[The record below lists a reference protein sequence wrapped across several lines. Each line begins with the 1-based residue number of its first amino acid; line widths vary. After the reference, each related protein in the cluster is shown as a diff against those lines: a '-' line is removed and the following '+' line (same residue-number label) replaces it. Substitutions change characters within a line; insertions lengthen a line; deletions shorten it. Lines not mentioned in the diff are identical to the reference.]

1 MIERLGFLIE
11 ILSIILCIYAL
22 YGRKVALD
30 IKTIVLIAVD
40 IILLQLIR
48 EGQLPSEMSIIMYPI
63 FFLYCISE
71 FGFHKKELIVNS
83 ILYVVILGLL
93 QMASWMVLD
102 AFHVIHASNSEN
114 GINSLIVNIIV
125 FLFAWLVF
133 PHIGLHKFS
142 VFMQQKVVLL
152 RILLVI
158 ALLFIGYLLIIMKAT
173 NSLAPEQ
180 YVVIIISLCLLAGVT
195 YMWQKNQYKV
205 REQKVEL
212 QMHQM
217 YGEGFQNLVT
227 EIRKRQHDFQNHLNT
242 IYSLHYTCSTFEELV
257 EQQKEYG
264 DAIQQDNKYN
274 KLLSVG
280 NPVIIG
286 FLYGKFLQADKRGI
300 TIVYNIKVADLQS
313 KMPIHKLVEIIGNL
327 FDNAMDAVEENDVEK
342 IIYLDFVETPEKI
355 EFKIKNESCHIP
367 QEQLIKMFERGESSK
382 GAQRGL
388 GLANVKQ
395 ICGEYKCD
403 LQVHNQKD
411 DAGKF
416 YTDFAICMKI

>member
-1 MIERLGFLIE
+1 MIGHIGFLLE
-11 ILSIILCIYAL
+11 IVSILLCIHAL
-22 YGRKVALD
+22 YGEKFQLD
-30 IKTIVLIAVD
+30 IKAIIVIATDLILSQLVDEGKIASEMILLLYPVMFIYCIVKFGFNKKELVVNNILYIVIMVVLQAASWIVLNFLDFISLNSLISGIDNLMVNFFVFLVIVLI
-40 IILLQLIR
+40 
-48 EGQLPSEMSIIMYPI
+48 
-63 FFLYCISE
+63 
-71 FGFHKKELIVNS
+71 
-83 ILYVVILGLL
+83 
-93 QMASWMVLD
+93 
-102 AFHVIHASNSEN
+102 
-114 GINSLIVNIIV
+114 
-125 FLFAWLVF
+125 F
-133 PHIGLHKFS
+133 PHIGLHKCS
-142 VFMQQKVVLL
+142 VFMQQKMFLVQIFLVVVFLFSIYL
-152 RILLVI
+152 ISI
-158 ALLFIGYLLIIMKAT
+158 MKIMDALL
-173 NSLAPEQ
+173 PEH
-180 YVVIIISLCLLAGVT
+180 YVIIIISLCLLGGVT

-342 IIYLDFVETPEKI
+342 LIYLDFVETPEKI

>member
-1 MIERLGFLIE
+1 MIGRIGFLSE
-11 ILSIILCIYAL
+11 VLAILLCIHNL
-22 YGRKVALD
+22 YGKKFRLD
-30 IKTIVLIAVD
+30 IKNIIAIGAD
-40 IILLQLIR
+40 IIFLQLID
-48 EGQLPSEMSIIMYPI
+48 EGKIASEMSMFAYLIVIC
-63 FFLYCISE
+63 YCIVE
-71 FGFHKKELIVNS
+71 FGVNKRELIVNNILCITMMS
-83 ILYVVILGLL
+83 IL
-93 QMASWMVLD
+93 QAASWTLLD
-102 AFHVIHASNSEN
+102 AFHLIHESDSGS
-114 GINSLIVNIIV
+114 GIINLMVNSLVLLIV
-125 FLFAWLVF
+125 LFVV

-152 RILLVI
+152 RIILVI
-158 ALLFIGYLLIIMKAT
+158 AMLFIGYLLIIMKVT
-173 NSLAPEQ
+173 RYLAPEQ
-180 YVVIIISLCLLAGVT
+180 YVVIIISLCLLGGVT

-212 QMHQM
+212 QMHQI

-257 EQQKEYG
+257 EQQEAYA
-264 DAIQQDNKYN
+264 DAIQEDNKYN

-280 NPVIIG
+280 NPIIIG

-300 TIVYNIKVADLQS
+300 TVVYNIKVADLES

-327 FDNAMDAVEENDVEK
+327 FDNAMDAVEENNVEK
-342 IIYLDFVETPEKI
+342 AIYLDFVETPEKI
-355 EFKIKNESCHIP
+355 EFKIKNESGHIP
-367 QEQLIKMFERGESSK
+367 QEKLIKMFERGESSK
-382 GAQRGL
+382 GEQRGL

-403 LQVHNQKD
+403 LQVHNQKN
-411 DAGKF
+411 DAGRF

>member
-1 MIERLGFLIE
+1 MIRRIGFLVE
-11 ILSIILCIYAL
+11 ILATLLCIHNL
-22 YGRKVALD
+22 YGKKFRLD
-30 IKTIVLIAVD
+30 IKNIIVIAVD
-40 IILLQLIR
+40 IILLQLIAEER
-48 EGQLPSEMSIIMYPI
+48 LSSEMSMLIY
-63 FFLYCISE
+63 LVVLGYCIVK
-71 FGFHKKELIVNS
+71 FGTNKRELIVNN
-83 ILYVVILGLL
+83 ILYIVILTSL
-93 QMASWMVLD
+93 QMGSWVLLD
-102 AFHVIHASNSEN
+102 ALHIIHVNNSGT
-114 GINSLIVNIIV
+114 GINNLLVNVLVLLIVI
-125 FLFAWLVF
+125 LVL
-133 PHIGLHKFS
+133 PHTGLHKFS

-152 RILLVI
+152 RILLAI
-158 ALLFIGYLLIIMKAT
+158 ALLFILYLLIIIKVT
-173 NSLAPEQ
+173 DYLAPQ
-180 YVVIIISLCLLAGVT
+180 HYVVIAISLCLLAGVT

-286 FLYGKFLQADKRGI
+286 FLYGKFIQADKRGI
-300 TIVYNIKVADLQS
+300 TIVYNIKVADLES

>member
-1 MIERLGFLIE
+1 MIGRIGFLLE
-11 ILSIILCIYAL
+11 ILATLLCIHNL
-22 YGRKVALD
+22 YGKKFRLD
-30 IKTIVLIAVD
+30 IKNIIAIAAD
-40 IILLQLIR
+40 IIFLQLID
-48 EGQLPSEMSIIMYPI
+48 EGKLPTEMSMLAY
-63 FFLYCISE
+63 LVVLCYCIVE
-71 FGFHKKELIVNS
+71 FGVNKRELIVNS
-83 ILYVVILGLL
+83 ILCMTILTIL
-93 QMASWMVLD
+93 QAGSWMLLD
-102 AFHVIHASNSEN
+102 TFQLINESDSGS
-114 GINSLIVNIIV
+114 GIINLMVNSLVLLIA
-125 FLFAWLVF
+125 LLVL

-142 VFMQQKVVLL
+142 VFMQQKVMLL
-152 RILLVI
+152 RMLLVI
-158 ALLFIGYLLIIMKAT
+158 ALLFIAYLLIIMKVTDYLAT
-173 NSLAPEQ
+173 EHYL
-180 YVVIIISLCLLAGVT
+180 VITISLCLLAGVT

>member
-1 MIERLGFLIE
+1 MIGRIGFLLE
-11 ILSIILCIYAL
+11 ILATLLCIHNL
-22 YGRKVALD
+22 YGKKFRLN
-30 IKTIVLIAVD
+30 IKNIIAIAAD
-40 IILLQLIR
+40 IIFLQLID
-48 EGQLPSEMSIIMYPI
+48 EGKLPTEMSMLAY
-63 FFLYCISE
+63 LVVLCYCIVA
-71 FGFHKKELIVNS
+71 FGVNKRELIVNS
-83 ILYVVILGLL
+83 ILCMTILTILQAGSWILL
-93 QMASWMVLD
+93 DTFQLINESDSGSGIINLMV
-102 AFHVIHASNSEN
+102 
-114 GINSLIVNIIV
+114 NSLVLLIV
-125 FLFAWLVF
+125 LLVL

-142 VFMQQKVVLL
+142 VFMQQKVMLL
-152 RILLVI
+152 RMLLVI
-158 ALLFIGYLLIIMKAT
+158 ALLFIAYLLIIMKVTDYLAT
-173 NSLAPEQ
+173 EHYL
-180 YVVIIISLCLLAGVT
+180 VITISLCLLAGVT

-286 FLYGKFLQADKRGI
+286 FLYGKFIQADKRGI
-300 TIVYNIKVADLQS
+300 TIVYNIKVADLES

>member
-1 MIERLGFLIE
+1 MIESIGFLLE
-11 ILSIILCIYAL
+11 ILSILLCVHAL
-22 YGRKVALD
+22 YGKKIRLD
-30 IKTIVLIAVD
+30 IKNITAIAVD
-40 IILLQLIR
+40 IILLQLIAEER
-48 EGQLPSEMSIIMYPI
+48 IAAEMSMLAYLIV
-63 FFLYCISE
+63 FCYCIVE
-71 FGFHKKELIVNS
+71 FGFNKRELVVNNILYIVILSVLQMGLWKILEIFHIVHLSKSGGAINNLMINALVILIV
-83 ILYVVILGLL
+83 L
-93 QMASWMVLD
+93 
-102 AFHVIHASNSEN
+102 
-114 GINSLIVNIIV
+114 
-125 FLFAWLVF
+125 LVF

-142 VFMQQKVVLL
+142 IFMQQKVILL
-152 RILLVI
+152 RMLLVI
-158 ALLFIGYLLIIMKAT
+158 AFIFIAYLLIIIKAT
-173 NSLAPEQ
+173 NILIPEQ
-180 YVVIIISLCLLAGVT
+180 YVVIAISLCLLGGVT

-286 FLYGKFLQADKRGI
+286 FLYGKFIQADKRGI
-300 TIVYNIKVADLQS
+300 TIVYNIKVADLES

>member
-1 MIERLGFLIE
+1 MIESIGFLLE
-11 ILSIILCIYAL
+11 ILSILLCIHAL
-22 YGRKVALD
+22 YGKKFCLD
-30 IKTIVLIAVD
+30 IKNITAIAVD
-40 IILLQLIR
+40 IILLQLIA
-48 EGQLPSEMSIIMYPI
+48 EGRIAAEVSMSAYLIV
-63 FFLYCISE
+63 FCYCIVE
-71 FGFHKKELIVNS
+71 FGFNKRELVVNNILYIVILSVLQMGLWKILEIFHIVRMSESGGAINNLMINALVILIV
-83 ILYVVILGLL
+83 L
-93 QMASWMVLD
+93 
-102 AFHVIHASNSEN
+102 
-114 GINSLIVNIIV
+114 
-125 FLFAWLVF
+125 LVF

-142 VFMQQKVVLL
+142 IFMQQKVILL

-158 ALLFIGYLLIIMKAT
+158 AFIFIAYLLIIIKAT
-173 NSLAPEQ
+173 NILIPEQ
-180 YVVIIISLCLLAGVT
+180 YVVIAISLCLLGGVT

-286 FLYGKFLQADKRGI
+286 FLYGKFIQADKRGI
-300 TIVYNIKVADLQS
+300 TIVYNIKVADLES

-327 FDNAMDAVEENDVEK
+327 FDNAMDAVEENGVEK
-342 IIYLDFVETPEKI
+342 IIYLDFVETSEKI

-403 LQVHNQKD
+403 LQVHNKKD

>member
-1 MIERLGFLIE
+1 MIHRMSFLVE
-11 ILSIILCIYAL
+11 ILSILLCIYAL
-22 YGRKVALD
+22 YGRKFHLN
-30 IKTIVLIAVD
+30 IKNVIVIAVD
-40 IILLQLIR
+40 IILLQLIL
-48 EGQLPSEMSIIMYPI
+48 EGQLESAMSMLIYPVV
-63 FFLYCISE
+63 FCYCIVE
-71 FGFHKKELIVNS
+71 FGFNKWGLVVNNV
-83 ILYVVILGLL
+83 LYIVILGIL
-93 QMASWMVLD
+93 QMGAWMILEV
-102 AFHVIHASNSEN
+102 FHIIHTTNLGS
-114 GINSLIVNIIV
+114 GINNLMVNTLVLLIVW
-125 FLFAWLVF
+125 FVF
-133 PHIGLHKFS
+133 PHIGLYKFS

-158 ALLFIGYLLIIMKAT
+158 ALLFIVYLLIIIKVT
-173 NSLAPEQ
+173 DYLAPEH
-180 YVVIIISLCLLAGVT
+180 YVVIVISLCLLASVT

-242 IYSLHYTCSTFEELV
+242 IYSLHYTCNTFEELV
-257 EQQKEYG
+257 QQQEAYAEAIKE
-264 DAIQQDNKYN
+264 DNKYN
-274 KLLSVG
+274 KLLSAG
-280 NPVIIG
+280 NPIIIG
-286 FLYGKFLQADKRGI
+286 FLYGKFLQADERGI
-300 TIVYNIKVADLQS
+300 TVVYDIKVADLAS

-327 FDNAMDAVEENDVEK
+327 FDNAMEAVEGNDVEK

-367 QEQLIKMFERGESSK
+367 HEQLIKMFERGESSK

-403 LQVHNQKD
+403 LQVHNRKD
-411 DAGKF
+411 DTGKF

>member
-1 MIERLGFLIE
+1 MIHRISFLLE
-11 ILSIILCIYAL
+11 ILSILLCIYAL
-22 YGRKVALD
+22 YGKKFHLN
-30 IKTIVLIAVD
+30 IKNIIVIAVD
-40 IILLQLIR
+40 IIVLQLIA
-48 EGQLPSEMSIIMYPI
+48 EGQLPSGMTMLIYPVV
-63 FFLYCISE
+63 FCYCIVE
-71 FGFHKKELIVNS
+71 FGVNKRELVVNNVLYIVVLGILQMGVWMILDFFQMIHTINSERGINNLMVNTVVLLIVW
-83 ILYVVILGLL
+83 IVI
-93 QMASWMVLD
+93 
-102 AFHVIHASNSEN
+102 
-114 GINSLIVNIIV
+114 
-125 FLFAWLVF
+125 

-152 RILLVI
+152 RMLLVI
-158 ALLFIGYLLIIMKAT
+158 ALLFIAYLLLIMKVT
-173 NSLAPEQ
+173 NYLAPEQ
-180 YVVIIISLCLLAGVT
+180 YIVIIISLCLLAGVT

-286 FLYGKFLQADKRGI
+286 FLYGKFIQADKRGI
-300 TIVYNIKVADLQS
+300 TIVYNIKVADLES

>member
-1 MIERLGFLIE
+1 MIGRIGFLLE
-11 ILSIILCIYAL
+11 ILATLLCIHTL
-22 YGRKVALD
+22 YGKKFRLD
-30 IKTIVLIAVD
+30 IKNIIAIAAD
-40 IILLQLIR
+40 IIFLQLIDEGKLASEMSMLAYLVVLCYCIAEFGVNKRELIVNNILCMTILTILQACTWTLLDNFQLIR
-48 EGQLPSEMSIIMYPI
+48 ESDSGSGIINLMVNT
-63 FFLYCISE
+63 LVL
-71 FGFHKKELIVNS
+71 LI
-83 ILYVVILGLL
+83 ILL
-93 QMASWMVLD
+93 VL
-102 AFHVIHASNSEN
+102 
-114 GINSLIVNIIV
+114 
-125 FLFAWLVF
+125 

-152 RILLVI
+152 RMLLVI
-158 ALLFIGYLLIIMKAT
+158 ALLFITYILIIMKVT
-173 NSLAPEQ
+173 DYLAPEQ
-180 YVVIIISLCLLAGVT
+180 YVVIIISLCLLGGVT

-227 EIRKRQHDFQNHLNT
+227 EVRKRQHDFQNHLNT

-286 FLYGKFLQADKRGI
+286 FLYGKFLQADKQGI
-300 TIVYNIKVADLQS
+300 TVVYNIKVADLAS

-327 FDNAMDAVEENDVEK
+327 FDNAMEAVEENDVEK

-355 EFKIKNESCHIP
+355 EFKIKNESCYIP
-367 QEQLIKMFERGESSK
+367 QEKLIKMFERGESSK
-382 GAQRGL
+382 GEQRGL

-395 ICGEYKCD
+395 ICSEYKCD
-403 LQVHNQKD
+403 LQVNNQKD
-411 DAGKF
+411 DTGKF
-416 YTDFAICMKI
+416 YTDFTVCMKI

>member
-1 MIERLGFLIE
+1 MVERIGFLLE
-11 ILSIILCIYAL
+11 ILSILLCIHAL
-22 YGRKVALD
+22 YG
-30 IKTIVLIAVD
+30 IKFRLNIKNIIAIAAD
-40 IILLQLIR
+40 IILLQIIA
-48 EGQLPSEMSIIMYPI
+48 EGRLAAEMSMLTYLII
-63 FFLYCISE
+63 LGYCITE
-71 FGFHKKELIVNS
+71 FGINKRELVVNN
-83 ILYVVILGLL
+83 ILYIVILSVLQIGIYKVLDVFHIVQISKSGGAINNLMINSVVILI
-93 QMASWMVLD
+93 VL
-102 AFHVIHASNSEN
+102 F
-114 GINSLIVNIIV
+114 
-125 FLFAWLVF
+125 VF

-142 VFMQQKVVLL
+142 VFMQQKVILL
-152 RILLVI
+152 RILLVVAFIFI
-158 ALLFIGYLLIIMKAT
+158 AYLLVIIKAT
-173 NSLAPEQ
+173 NVLIPEQ
-180 YVVIIISLCLLAGVT
+180 YVVIFISLCLLGGVT

-212 QMHQM
+212 QMHQI

-257 EQQKEYG
+257 EQQEAYA
-264 DAIQQDNKYN
+264 DAIQEDNKYN

-280 NPVIIG
+280 NPIIIG

-300 TIVYNIKVADLQS
+300 TVVYNIKVADLES

-327 FDNAMDAVEENDVEK
+327 FDNAMDAVEENNVEK
-342 IIYLDFVETPEKI
+342 AIYLDFVETPEKI
-355 EFKIKNESCHIP
+355 EFKIKNESGHIP
-367 QEQLIKMFERGESSK
+367 QEKLIKMFERGESSK
-382 GAQRGL
+382 GEQRGL

-411 DAGKF
+411 DAGRF